1 MPLSMADL
9 SVGHRAVGSVADTI
23 RMLAPLVIA
32 AWMAGSSDAGV
43 AAVPLVSVPVS
54 PRSWSAAMAPPNLA
68 VSATVKYCAPRSLG
82 TTYAA
87 RPFLRAPDA
96 AALDEDEDEEDDGPE
111 LLPDEL
117 QAARVAQATTNTEGT
132 QRALLIEGLMYESFQ
147 SGSDEGPACPAAIR
161 TGHSGERSCGSE
173 G

>member
-1 MPLSMADL
+1 
-9 SVGHRAVGSVADTI
+9 
-23 RMLAPLVIA
+23 
-32 AWMAGSSDAGV
+32 
-43 AAVPLVSVPVS
+43 
-54 PRSWSAAMAPPNLA
+54 
-68 VSATVKYCAPRSLG
+68 LG

-96 AALDEDEDEEDDGPE
+96 AALDEDDEDEDDDGPE

-132 QRALLIEGLMYESFQ
+132 QRALLIEGLIYESFQ
-147 SGSDEGPACPAAIR
+147 SGSDKGPACPAAIR
-161 TGHSGERSCGSE
+161 AGHSGERSCRGE

>member
-1 MPLSMADL
+1 MPLAMADL
-9 SVGHRAVGSVADTI
+9 SVGHSAVGSVADTM

-54 PRSWSAAMAPPNLA
+54 PSSVSPAMAPPYLA

-82 TTYAA
+82 ITYAA

-96 AALDEDEDEEDDGPE
+96 AALDEDDEDEDEDDDGPE

-132 QRALLIEGLMYESFQ
+132 QR
-147 SGSDEGPACPAAIR
+147 
-161 TGHSGERSCGSE
+161 
-173 G
+173 